1 MTSPGTLSFRFMHT
15 GPPSQFSLLAIS
27 FPPQGFAQTVPP
39 AQPFFLHPWSLDQLF
54 IFQVSVSMPLPQV
67 GPLCPS
73 THGNLGA
80 LPQLFL
86 QSFLLVIN
94 TVWINKQTK
103 RAKKRWAHWEQGFWL
118 VHLSSGPGNCW
129 MYWTHFLYINR
140 LHYYVHMSIIYHYFS
155 RSSYGLLKF
164 KYLHHPPHHHHHH
177 HHQIRF

>member
-1 MTSPGTLSFRFMHT
+1 MKRRLEQRLREGEGCGPHIFLGSPLGEEEMPSNKMTSPGTLSFRFMHT

-94 TVWINKQTK
+94 TV
-103 RAKKRWAHWEQGFWL
+103 
-118 VHLSSGPGNCW
+118 
-129 MYWTHFLYINR
+129 
-140 LHYYVHMSIIYHYFS
+140 
-155 RSSYGLLKF
+155 
-164 KYLHHPPHHHHHH
+164 
-177 HHQIRF
+177 